1 MLILPIFSQS
11 EYGNIINWNEAN
23 WEVSNM
29 KDTLRN
35 YSNICQNH
43 EIMFLPNTNGW
54 TTKSA
59 GSICKGLKG
68 SVYVEDTESKKNLV
82 VLLAKSS
89 PFSGKTKLK
98 NFCTF
103 FKTLKPCLNFFSME
117 N

>member
-1 MLILPIFSQS
+1 
-11 EYGNIINWNEAN
+11 
-23 WEVSNM
+23 M
-29 KDTLRN
+29 KDNFRN

-89 PFSGKTKLK
+89 PFSGKTKL
-98 NFCTF
+98 NIFCSI
-103 FKTLKPCLNFFSME
+103 FKTSKPCLKMFLSVE

>member
-1 MLILPIFSQS
+1 
-11 EYGNIINWNEAN
+11 
-23 WEVSNM
+23 M
-29 KDTLRN
+29 KDIFRN
-35 YSNICQNH
+35 YTNICQNH

-98 NFCTF
+98 ISV
-103 FKTLKPCLNFFSME
+103 KTLLKNVFKCGKLKCGAT
-117 N
+117 

>member
-1 MLILPIFSQS
+1 
-11 EYGNIINWNEAN
+11 
-23 WEVSNM
+23 M
-29 KDTLRN
+29 KDNFRN

-43 EIMFLPNTNGW
+43 EIMFLPSTDGW

-59 GSICKGLKG
+59 YSICKGLKG

-98 NFCTF
+98 NFCF
-103 FKTLKPCLNFFSME
+103 IFKTLKPCLKKF
-117 N
+117 

>member
-1 MLILPIFSQS
+1 
-11 EYGNIINWNEAN
+11 
-23 WEVSNM
+23 M
-29 KDTLRN
+29 KDNFRN

-59 GSICKGLKG
+59 GNICKGLKG

-89 PFSGKTKLK
+89 PFSGKTKL
-98 NFCTF
+98 NIFCSI
-103 FKTLKPCLNFFSME
+103 FKTSKPCLKMFLSVE